1 MIGATGLGGASLL
14 AGCGGPDEEAL
25 PWDGSTKTPSV
36 SSTGSSILAGVALC
50 LLAAEEGG
58 GGGGLR
64 RGFTLCSAALS
75 VECLVFLGRVVGEW
89 VVGAAVVKRLLGGT
103 GRLVGGTTCEG
114 LGCEGVGVCVGEGLG
129 CEGVGVCAGEGL
141 GCEGV
146 RVCVGEG
153 LCCAV

>member
-1 MIGATGLGGASLL
+1 M
-14 AGCGGPDEEAL
+14 CP
-25 PWDGSTKTPSV
+25 
-36 SSTGSSILAGVALC
+36 
-50 LLAAEEGG
+50 LAAEEGG

-103 GRLVGGTTCEG
+103 GRLVGDTTCEG
-114 LGCEGVGVCVGEGLG
+114 LCCGVGVCVGEGLG

-141 GCEGV
+141 V
-146 RVCVGEG
+146 
-153 LCCAV
+153 CAV